1 MGLTQVSTDGVKN
14 DAINTAKINNG
25 SIQSEDIADNQ
36 IITTKILDGAV
47 SLAKLPHGDS
57 NNNGKFLRANNGADP
72 TFETITVPASIN
84 NLVEDTS
91 PQLGG
96 ALDSNGN
103 NINMGDGDELRIGD
117 SADLQ
122 LYHASNNS
130 HIKNDT
136 NALIIRSDALRC
148 NNNGN
153 TETMIKADA
162 NGAVELYFNNEKTLH
177 TKENGVVVEG
187 GQGDNAILELR
198 ADQGD
203 DNADYFRLHN
213 DGGFL
218 SFQNYGSGSWQ
229 TLLSL
234 QQQNQVR
241 LFYNGSEKLNTTNTG
256 IAISGK
262 IYMNNGNLQFGA
274 SGNGIDFSATS
285 DAGGMSSEVLDDYEE
300 GTFTPNWDGAG
311 GVTFSYNH
319 QFGWYTKIGNTVTF
333 QLYIQGY
340 ASTITSGN
348 ENNAL
353 ALQGLPFTILNHSR
367 YYPSFTIGRT
377 YKFDIEA
384 AERLYAYGDPNTT
397 QSRFIK
403 ESDDA
408 AGSLLVAQDLNQN
421 TTVVHLSGVYRTDA

>member
-1 MGLTQVSTDGVKN
+1 LTQVSTDGVKN

-300 GTFTPNWDGAG
+300 GTFTPNWD
-311 GVTFSYNH
+311 
-319 QFGWYTKIGNTVTF
+319 
-333 QLYIQGY
+333 
-340 ASTITSGN
+340 
-348 ENNAL
+348 
-353 ALQGLPFTILNHSR
+353 
-367 YYPSFTIGRT
+367 
-377 YKFDIEA
+377 
-384 AERLYAYGDPNTT
+384 
-397 QSRFIK
+397 
-403 ESDDA
+403 
-408 AGSLLVAQDLNQN
+408 
-421 TTVVHLSGVYRTDA
+421 